1 VTPAEI
7 VAFRKRLGLTQARL
21 AALLP
26 APKRTIE
33 NWEGG
38 RRNPP
43 AYLQRALRD
52 LEHELTAIVRDLAT
66 GGPYVG
72 PMSYCAFCTISE
84 GGRLEDPSSHEQDC
98 LWRRAQAACGD

>member
-1 VTPAEI
+1 MTPAEI
-7 VAFRKRLGLTQARL
+7 IAFRKRLGLTQARF

-52 LEHELTAIVRDLAT
+52 LEMEISTAL
-66 GGPYVG
+66 
-72 PMSYCAFCTISE
+72 CTSR
-84 GGRLEDPSSHEQDC
+84 RL
-98 LWRRAQAACGD
+98 